1 MRRRSAIPSETL
13 GLWPAIHHRMAL
25 WEEKKTCRATNA
37 GSSSL
42 RMCPRCSAASRR
54 CSIREIIRSR
64 LSRSRSACGPEQN
77 VNSSK
82 KILSS
87 RMFFANCL
95 YITTSGRSEEHTSEL
110 QSQSNLVCRLLL
122 EKKKK
127 NIKNN
132 IVKTHITE

>member
-1 MRRRSAIPSETL
+1 
-13 GLWPAIHHRMAL
+13 MAL

-37 GSSSL
+37 ESSSQ

-64 LSRSRSACGPEQN
+64 HSRSRYACKQEQN

-87 RMFFANCL
+87 RIFFANCQ
-95 YITTSGRSEEHTSEL
+95 YTITHETTKYQRKGVCNRILAHTVVL
-110 QSQSNLVCRLLL
+110 D
-122 EKKKK
+122 
-127 NIKNN
+127 
-132 IVKTHITE
+132 